1 MCFIIS
7 ARQVPYLSC
16 ECGHEVLTVVW
27 FWTKNHEHSQHKVD
41 HRLWLKD
48 IYNRLL
54 SSTRSND
61 CSSVF
66 PIAHARLAWLC
77 PLSVIL
83 WSLGVVDRCYT
94 ALAPFQA
101 GPSSE
106 VSNIPHLTQTKSA
119 SESLPTHAVA
129 TALSPT
135 SLARSAAPRSE
146 PWPRMSLWL
155 WIRSWPTAPRR
166 RSSRC
171 PLTRL
176 PSPWMHGIS
185 LSGTGCLHSSIFV
198 LSSCNALKKLN
209 LSLLKR
215 LQELTKNWLFD
226 ALLWWLIVDHE
237 CEDLVETN
245 LFDYSHAWF
254 NVRMSRFVLG
264 LWMRR

>member
-83 WSLGVVDRCYT
+83 WSLGVVDRCVI
-94 ALAPFQA
+94 LPWP
-101 GPSSE
+101 PSRRDHP
-106 VSNIPHLTQTKSA
+106 VR
-119 SESLPTHAVA
+119 
-129 TALSPT
+129 SPT
-135 SLARSAAPRSE
+135 SPIWPKPNRHLSRSRLMLLPPLFPPP
-146 PWPRMSLWL
+146 PWPALPL
-155 WIRSWPTAPRR
+155 LVANHGPARR
-166 RSSRC
+166 CGCGSA
-171 PLTRL
+171 
-176 PSPWMHGIS
+176 HGQQPHDAA
-185 LSGTGCLHSSIFV
+185 LLVV
-198 LSSCNALKKLN
+198 LSHDWRHHGCMALACLEPAVSTAAF
-209 LSLLKR
+209 LCWVHV
-215 LQELTKNWLFD
+215 TP
-226 ALLWWLIVDHE
+226 
-237 CEDLVETN
+237 
-245 LFDYSHAWF
+245 
-254 NVRMSRFVLG
+254 
-264 LWMRR
+264 